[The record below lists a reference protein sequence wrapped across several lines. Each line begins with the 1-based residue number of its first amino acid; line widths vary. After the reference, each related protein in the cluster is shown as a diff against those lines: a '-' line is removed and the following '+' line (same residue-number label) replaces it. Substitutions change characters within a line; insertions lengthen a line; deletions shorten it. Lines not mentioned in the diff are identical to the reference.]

1 MNIVL
6 LGANGRTG
14 REVLGRALR
23 AGDRVTALVRAAGRL
38 GDLGHERL
46 EIRVGNACD
55 SKVLEAILPGHD
67 VVISTLGPRLPTKA
81 AAAIYADSAA
91 SIVEAMQG
99 SGVNRLL
106 VTSSALLFPGNSLFD
121 SILRRLTP
129 NVVRAAGRMEARIRA
144 SSLDWTIAR
153 VGFLT
158 NGGATSYRQAEG
170 ASPAGGGSISR
181 AAVACFLLAEA
192 RQSAH
197 VRQVVGLCG

>member
-67 VVISTLGPRLPTKA
+67 VVISALGPRLPTKA

-106 VTSSALLFPGNSLFD
+106 VTSSALLFPGNGLFD
-121 SILRRLTP
+121 SVLRRLTP